1 MPFKLRF
8 ELCAD
13 ANIVQAVKKC
23 YKRKF
28 DSGGF
33 KRRFYRFL
41 KSQKHSYSPL
51 VVSVSAM
58 QPCPYF
64 FISLPLLRE

>member
-1 MPFKLRF
+1 MLFKLRF

-51 VVSVSAM
+51 VA
-58 QPCPYF
+58 
-64 FISLPLLRE
+64 SLHCKRATF